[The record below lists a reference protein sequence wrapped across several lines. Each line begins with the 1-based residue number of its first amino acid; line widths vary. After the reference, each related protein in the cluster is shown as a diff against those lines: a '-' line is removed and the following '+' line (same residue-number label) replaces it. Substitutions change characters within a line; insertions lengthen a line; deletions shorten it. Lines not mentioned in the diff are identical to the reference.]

1 MQVGV
6 DAYLVSLEGGPI
18 DIAEMMFAK
27 KHRPLGHGQKTSSLA
42 QPSVVIDVLFSMKF
56 SVGVRASI
64 HRIGEYGMD
73 GGVRWR
79 CKSEPPTGSRSSYAS
94 AWGRKDPRSGTT
106 AKLCEPILI
115 P

>member
-1 MQVGV
+1 MHVGV
-6 DAYLVSLEGGPI
+6 DACLVRLEGGPI

-64 HRIGEYGMD
+64 HRIGEYGMN
-73 GGVRWR
+73 GGV
-79 CKSEPPTGSRSSYAS
+79 SGVSRSHPRRDENELRRLVLPIRSPRAS
-94 AWGRKDPRSGTT
+94 RGALLPVR
-106 AKLCEPILI
+106 LCY
-115 P
+115 